1 MQGKIIKIISNL
13 YTVSVGNDLYEC
25 HARGKF
31 RKDNLT
37 PIVGDRCII
46 DADNNYILEILPR
59 TNYLNRP
66 LVANIDIAI
75 IVTSLKE
82 PDLSLNLLDK
92 MISVITINKITPI
105 ICFTKLDL
113 LTQDEQ
119 KEMKNLTNYYQKIG
133 IKVFDNIHLDKLKAS
148 LKNKVS
154 VLTGQTGAGKSS
166 LLNKIDPKLKLK
178 TGEISKALGRGRHT
192 TRHVELYKIQDFYI
206 VDTPGFSALDI
217 NAYTN
222 EQIKDSFVEFKNFNC
237 KFRNCMHLKEKECA
251 VKDALINQEILE
263 SRYNNYQNFVTMK

>member
-119 KEMKNLTNYYQKIG
+119 KEIKNLTNYYQKIG

-263 SRYNNYQNFVTMK
+263 SRYNNYQNFVTRK

>member
-263 SRYNNYQNFVTMK
+263 SRYNNYQNFVTRK

>member
-1 MQGKIIKIISNL
+1 MG
-13 YTVSVGNDLYEC
+13 Y
-25 HARGKF
+25 
-31 RKDNLT
+31 
-37 PIVGDRCII
+37 
-46 DADNNYILEILPR
+46 ADNNYILEILPR

-119 KEMKNLTNYYQKIG
+119 KEIKNLTNYYQKIG

-263 SRYNNYQNFVTMK
+263 SRYNNYQNFVTRK